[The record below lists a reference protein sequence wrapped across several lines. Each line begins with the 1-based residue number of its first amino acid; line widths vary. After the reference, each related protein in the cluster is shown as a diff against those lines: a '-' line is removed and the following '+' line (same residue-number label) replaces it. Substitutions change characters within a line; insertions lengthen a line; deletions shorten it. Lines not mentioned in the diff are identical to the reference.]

1 MYAIYIYIFSLL
13 LISDLANMYRLL
25 NPIHGALGVLIQEVE
40 DHIKQVGLEAVADL
54 KGDSVSTCTV
64 NRECTT

>member
-1 MYAIYIYIFSLL
+1 
-13 LISDLANMYRLL
+13 MYRLL

-54 KGDSVSTCTV
+54 KGDSVSTLTV
-64 NRECTT
+64 NRE